1 MGSPYLVLVFLL
13 AASFTLATQLGLW
26 REQDTHHGDQS
37 HSVLETLMGDS
48 QRLFANHF
56 FTKADV
62 YLHAGVYPSIFDQA
76 QRAGKSHLAQVTET
90 PAASPGGTPPAH
102 ADNEHE
108 GHADHADHEDHDH
121 DHDEGDVVTG
131 FLGKPRDWVD
141 AFGRNFFPTR
151 HVHLDSKN
159 QQEILPWLRLA
170 AELNPNEVETYTVAA
185 YWLRHQMGKVK
196 EAEQFLRQ
204 GWRANPDSY
213 EILFELARLQEENHH
228 DAIRARNL
236 YLAALQKWQRS
247 QSGKDDPD
255 QFSYMQITAGL
266 AHLEEGEGHY
276 AKAIEYLEMLR
287 RVSPSADGVQ
297 AHIDALKSKVAK

>member
-1 MGSPYLVLVFLL
+1 MGTPYLVLVFLL
-13 AASFTLATQLGLW
+13 AASFTLSTQLGLW
-26 REQDTHHGDQS
+26 REQDTRHVDQS
-37 HSVLETLMGDS
+37 DSVLETLMGDS

-76 QRAGKSHLAQVTET
+76 QRAGKSHLAQATEAPAVSPVSKT
-90 PAASPGGTPPAH
+90 PVHTDLP
-102 ADNEHE
+102 HE
-108 GHADHADHEDHDH
+108 GHTDHDD
-121 DHDEGDVVTG
+121 DHDEADAVTG
-131 FLGKPRDWVD
+131 FLGQPRDWID

-151 HVHLDSKN
+151 HVHLDNKN

-185 YWLRHQMGKVK
+185 YWLRHQMGKVN
-196 EAEQFLRQ
+196 EAEQVLRE

-228 DAIRARNL
+228 DPSRAQNL
-236 YLAALQKWQRS
+236 YLAALKKWQRS
-247 QSGKDDPD
+247 ESGKNDPD

-266 AHLEEGEGHY
+266 AHLEESQGHN
-276 AKAIEYLEMLR
+276 AKAVEYLEMLR
-287 RVSPSADGVQ
+287 RVSPSAAGVQ
-297 AHIDALKSKVAK
+297 AHIDALKSKRAQ